1 MTRSLGQFDIRPKNP
16 AIAVGALSGRQPA
29 EGGARQGNPRRAALL
44 LLDEPTRGVDV
55 GAKGEIYARLRE
67 LAGQGLGILVASSE
81 MPELIGLCDRIVVL
95 REGRNVAEFSGEVD
109 EHTVLEAA
117 NGRVASMSE
126 ANARHSRRPGEA
138 RAKRRDPLAL
148 VVRFQSLIGL
158 VVVVLGG
165 IIFSPRR
172 HGEILFL
179 APDNIANIVRAVS
192 ETGIIA
198 IGMTF
203 VIITA
208 GIDLSVGALLGL
220 ASVVTAT
227 MMISGGFGLVPTLL
241 LVLLM
246 GTAFGAGQGS
256 ISTRFRL
263 EPFIVT
269 LAGLQAARGLAL
281 VVSGNQYIN
290 ISYGEGP
297 GLAPPVFAVLGER
310 LFNNVVP
317 VATIVFVVFAAIAT
331 VVLNTT
337 RFGRYVFAVGGNE
350 RAAQLSGIPV
360 ALVKTSVYAI
370 TGFAAALAGIV
381 HAGQFNFGSAND
393 GTGYELTAIA
403 AVVIGGT
410 SLFGGS
416 GSMVG
421 TVAGTVMLGA
431 LANVLQLN
439 NITPALQLL
448 ATAAIIVLAAVLQSL
463 VRRREG
469 LSR

>member
-1 MTRSLGQFDIRPKNP
+1 MSDSET
-16 AIAVGALSGRQPA
+16 
-29 EGGARQGNPRRAALL
+29 
-44 LLDEPTRGVDV
+44 
-55 GAKGEIYARLRE
+55 
-67 LAGQGLGILVASSE
+67 LVAAPKGDKSS
-81 MPELIGLCDRIVVL
+81 
-95 REGRNVAEFSGEVD
+95 A
-109 EHTVLEAA
+109 
-117 NGRVASMSE
+117 
-126 ANARHSRRPGEA
+126 
-138 RAKRRDPLAL
+138 AKRRDPLAL

-158 VVVVLGG
+158 VVVAIGG

-172 HGEILFL
+172 HGHILFL
-179 APDNIANIVRAVS
+179 DPDNIANIVRAVS

-220 ASVVTAT
+220 SSVVTAS
-227 MMISGGFGLVPTLL
+227 MMMFGGFGLVPTLL
-241 LVLLM
+241 LVPLL
-246 GTAFGAGQGS
+246 GVGFGAAQGA

-281 VVSGNQYIN
+281 VVSGNEYIN

-297 GLAPPVFAVLGER
+297 GLASPAFSVLGER
-310 LFNNVVP
+310 LFDNVVP
-317 VATIVFVVFAAIAT
+317 VATLVFVAFAAVAT
-331 VVLNTT
+331 IVLNTT

-350 RAAQLSGIPV
+350 RAARLSGIPV
-360 ALVKTSVYAI
+360 TAVKTTVYAV
-370 TGFAAALAGIV
+370 TGFAAAVAGIV

-393 GTGYELTAIA
+393 GAGYELTAIA

-421 TVAGTVMLGA
+421 TVAGTIMLGA

-448 ATAAIIVLAAVLQSL
+448 ATAAIIVMAAVLQSL

-469 LSR
+469 LMR

>member
-1 MTRSLGQFDIRPKNP
+1 MTEDSKKTTTAAP
-16 AIAVGALSGRQPA
+16 API
-29 EGGARQGNPRRAALL
+29 
-44 LLDEPTRGVDV
+44 
-55 GAKGEIYARLRE
+55 K
-67 LAGQGLGILVASSE
+67 
-81 MPELIGLCDRIVVL
+81 
-95 REGRNVAEFSGEVD
+95 
-109 EHTVLEAA
+109 H
-117 NGRVASMSE
+117 
-126 ANARHSRRPGEA
+126 
-138 RAKRRDPLAL
+138 RDPLAL
-148 VVRFQSLIGL
+148 IVRFQSLIGL
-158 VVVVLGG
+158 VLVVIGG

-172 HGEILFL
+172 HGAILFL

-208 GIDLSVGALLGL
+208 GIDLSVGAVLSLS
-220 ASVVTAT
+220 SVVTAT
-227 MMISGGFGLVPTLL
+227 MMISGGFGLIST
-241 LVLLM
+241 VLAVLIM
-246 GTAFGAGQGS
+246 GTVFGLIQGA
-256 ISTRFRL
+256 ISSRFRL

-281 VVSGNQYIN
+281 IVSGNQYIN

-297 GLAPPVFAVLGER
+297 GLAPPVFAVLGQR
-310 LFNNVVP
+310 LFNNTVP
-317 VATIVFVVFAAIAT
+317 VATIVFIVFAILAT
-331 VVLNTT
+331 LVLNTT
-337 RFGRYVFAVGGNE
+337 RYGRYVFAVGGNE
-350 RAAQLSGIPV
+350 RAARISGIPV
-360 ALVKTSVYAI
+360 SAIKISVYAL
-370 TGFAAALAGIV
+370 TGFASGLAGIV

-421 TVAGTVMLGA
+421 TVAGTIMLGA
-431 LANVLQLN
+431 LANILQLN
-439 NITPALQLL
+439 NITPAMQLL

>member
-1 MTRSLGQFDIRPKNP
+1 
-16 AIAVGALSGRQPA
+16 
-29 EGGARQGNPRRAALL
+29 
-44 LLDEPTRGVDV
+44 
-55 GAKGEIYARLRE
+55 
-67 LAGQGLGILVASSE
+67 
-81 MPELIGLCDRIVVL
+81 
-95 REGRNVAEFSGEVD
+95 
-109 EHTVLEAA
+109 
-117 NGRVASMSE
+117 
-126 ANARHSRRPGEA
+126 
-138 RAKRRDPLAL
+138 
-148 VVRFQSLIGL
+148 
-158 VVVVLGG
+158 
-165 IIFSPRR
+165 
-172 HGEILFL
+172 
-179 APDNIANIVRAVS
+179 
-192 ETGIIA
+192 
-198 IGMTF
+198 
-203 VIITA
+203 
-208 GIDLSVGALLGL
+208 
-220 ASVVTAT
+220 
-227 MMISGGFGLVPTLL
+227 
-241 LVLLM
+241 M
-246 GTAFGAGQGS
+246 GTAFGAVQGA

-290 ISYGEGP
+290 ISYGDGP

-317 VATIVFVVFAAIAT
+317 VATIVFIVFAAIAT
-331 VVLNTT
+331 IVLNTT

-350 RAAQLSGIPV
+350 RAARTLRRPGLAGQDLASMPSP
-360 ALVKTSVYAI
+360 ALPS
-370 TGFAAALAGIV
+370 ALAGIV

-421 TVAGTVMLGA
+421 TVAGTIMLGA
-431 LANVLQLN
+431 LANMLQLN

-469 LSR
+469 LSRWMKRHRKSSQTKVVEPGPTRRRVDMKTMRCIERTCLAGRAAGRRLPVPSPAPPRLPTRWSRPARRTASSSSASRRPTTPSPIASTSMTS

>member
-1 MTRSLGQFDIRPKNP
+1 
-16 AIAVGALSGRQPA
+16 
-29 EGGARQGNPRRAALL
+29 
-44 LLDEPTRGVDV
+44 
-55 GAKGEIYARLRE
+55 
-67 LAGQGLGILVASSE
+67 
-81 MPELIGLCDRIVVL
+81 
-95 REGRNVAEFSGEVD
+95 
-109 EHTVLEAA
+109 
-117 NGRVASMSE
+117 MSE
-126 ANARHSRRPGEA
+126 AATPPIAAPAAR
-138 RAKRRDPLAL
+138 RRDPLAL
-148 VVRFQSLIGL
+148 LVRFQSLIGL
-158 VVVVLGG
+158 VLVFLGG
-165 IIFSPRR
+165 IVFSPRR

-220 ASVVTAT
+220 SSVVTAT
-227 MMISGGFGLVPTLL
+227 LMISSGFGLVPTLL
-241 LVLLM
+241 IVLLM
-246 GTAFGAGQGS
+246 GTAFGASQGL

-290 ISYGEGP
+290 ISYGDGP

-310 LFNNVVP
+310 LFSNTVP
-317 VATIVFVVFAAIAT
+317 VATIVFIAFATIAT

-350 RAAQLSGIPV
+350 RAAQLSGVPV

-421 TVAGTVMLGA
+421 TVAGTIMLGA

>member
-1 MTRSLGQFDIRPKNP
+1 
-16 AIAVGALSGRQPA
+16 
-29 EGGARQGNPRRAALL
+29 
-44 LLDEPTRGVDV
+44 
-55 GAKGEIYARLRE
+55 
-67 LAGQGLGILVASSE
+67 
-81 MPELIGLCDRIVVL
+81 
-95 REGRNVAEFSGEVD
+95 
-109 EHTVLEAA
+109 
-117 NGRVASMSE
+117 MSE
-126 ANARHSRRPGEA
+126 TKPLAAPEA
-138 RAKRRDPLAL
+138 RKRDPLAL
-148 VVRFQSLIGL
+148 LVRFQSLIGL
-158 VVVVLGG
+158 VLVALGG

-246 GTAFGAGQGS
+246 GTGFGAAQGM

-281 VVSGNQYIN
+281 VVSDNQYIN

-310 LFNNVVP
+310 LFNNTVP
-317 VATIVFVVFAAIAT
+317 VATLVFIAFAAIAT

-421 TVAGTVMLGA
+421 TVAGTIMLGA

>member
-1 MTRSLGQFDIRPKNP
+1 
-16 AIAVGALSGRQPA
+16 
-29 EGGARQGNPRRAALL
+29 
-44 LLDEPTRGVDV
+44 
-55 GAKGEIYARLRE
+55 
-67 LAGQGLGILVASSE
+67 
-81 MPELIGLCDRIVVL
+81 
-95 REGRNVAEFSGEVD
+95 
-109 EHTVLEAA
+109 
-117 NGRVASMSE
+117 
-126 ANARHSRRPGEA
+126 
-138 RAKRRDPLAL
+138 
-148 VVRFQSLIGL
+148 
-158 VVVVLGG
+158 
-165 IIFSPRR
+165 
-172 HGEILFL
+172 
-179 APDNIANIVRAVS
+179 
-192 ETGIIA
+192 
-198 IGMTF
+198 
-203 VIITA
+203 
-208 GIDLSVGALLGL
+208 
-220 ASVVTAT
+220 
-227 MMISGGFGLVPTLL
+227 
-241 LVLLM
+241 M
-246 GTAFGAGQGS
+246 GTAFGAVQGA

-290 ISYGEGP
+290 ISYGDGP

-310 LFNNVVP
+310 LFNNTVP

-331 VVLNTT
+331 IVLNTT

-350 RAAQLSGIPV
+350 RAARLSGVPV
-360 ALVKTSVYAI
+360 SPGQDQRLCHHRLCRRT
-370 TGFAAALAGIV
+370 AGIV

-421 TVAGTVMLGA
+421 TVAGTIMLGA

>member
-1 MTRSLGQFDIRPKNP
+1 MSDEKIEVAANP
-16 AIAVGALSGRQPA
+16 AVLSPA
-29 EGGARQGNPRRAALL
+29 SAP
-44 LLDEPTRGVDV
+44 
-55 GAKGEIYARLRE
+55 
-67 LAGQGLGILVASSE
+67 
-81 MPELIGLCDRIVVL
+81 
-95 REGRNVAEFSGEVD
+95 
-109 EHTVLEAA
+109 
-117 NGRVASMSE
+117 
-126 ANARHSRRPGEA
+126 
-138 RAKRRDPLAL
+138 KRRVDPLAI

-158 VVVVLGG
+158 VLVAIGG

-179 APDNIANIVRAVS
+179 NPDNIANIVRAVS

-208 GIDLSVGALLGL
+208 GIDLSVGAVLGL
-220 ASVVTAT
+220 SSVVTAS
-227 MMISGGFGLVPTLL
+227 MMISGGFGLIPTILAV
-241 LVLLM
+241 LVM
-246 GTAFGAGQGS
+246 GIVFGIVQGT

-281 VVSGNQYIN
+281 IVSGNQYIN
-290 ISYGEGP
+290 ISYGDGP

-310 LFNNVVP
+310 LFDNTVP
-317 VATIVFVVFAAIAT
+317 VATIVFIIFAAIAT
-331 VVLNTT
+331 IVLNTT
-337 RFGRYVFAVGGNE
+337 RFGRYVYAVGGNE
-350 RAAQLSGIPV
+350 RAARISGVPV
-360 ALVKTSVYAI
+360 SMVKIAVYAI
-370 TGFAAALAGIV
+370 TGFASALAGIV

-393 GTGYELTAIA
+393 GMGYELTAIA

-410 SLFGGS
+410 SLFGGA

-421 TVAGTVMLGA
+421 TVAGTIMLGA
-431 LANVLQLN
+431 LANILQLN
-439 NITPALQLL
+439 NITPATQLL

-469 LSR
+469 LGR

>member
-1 MTRSLGQFDIRPKNP
+1 M
-16 AIAVGALSGRQPA
+16 
-29 EGGARQGNPRRAALL
+29 
-44 LLDEPTRGVDV
+44 
-55 GAKGEIYARLRE
+55 
-67 LAGQGLGILVASSE
+67 
-81 MPELIGLCDRIVVL
+81 
-95 REGRNVAEFSGEVD
+95 
-109 EHTVLEAA
+109 
-117 NGRVASMSE
+117 
-126 ANARHSRRPGEA
+126 
-138 RAKRRDPLAL
+138 
-148 VVRFQSLIGL
+148 RFQSLIGL
-158 VVVVLGG
+158 VVVTIGG
-165 IIFSPRR
+165 VIFSPRR
-172 HGEILFL
+172 HGGILFL

-208 GIDLSVGALLGL
+208 GIDLSVGALLSL
-220 ASVVTAT
+220 SSVVTAT
-227 MMISGGFGLVPTLL
+227 MMIDRRL
-241 LVLLM
+241 
-246 GTAFGAGQGS
+246 GAHSHDPVRRRRAAQRSAPCKAS

-281 VVSGNQYIN
+281 VISGNQYIN

-317 VATIVFVVFAAIAT
+317 VATLVFVVVAVVAIF
-331 VVLNTT
+331 VLNST

-350 RAAQLSGIPV
+350 RAARLSGVPV
-360 ALVKTSVYAI
+360 TMVKITVYAI
-370 TGFAAALAGIV
+370 TGFASAIAGIV

-416 GSMVG
+416 GSWSARSPARSCSARSPTCCSSTTSCPRCSCSRPPRSSFWRPCFNLSFAAARDWGVETDDATRSSRRG
-421 TVAGTVMLGA
+421 SAVAGPAGA
-431 LANVLQLN
+431 
-439 NITPALQLL
+439 IRS
-448 ATAAIIVLAAVLQSL
+448 QSGETL
-463 VRRREG
+463 DPKTKEISCVC
-469 LSR
+469 

>member
-1 MTRSLGQFDIRPKNP
+1 MSDTKAADAAPAPPRP
-16 AIAVGALSGRQPA
+16 AQP
-29 EGGARQGNPRRAALL
+29 
-44 LLDEPTRGVDV
+44 
-55 GAKGEIYARLRE
+55 
-67 LAGQGLGILVASSE
+67 
-81 MPELIGLCDRIVVL
+81 
-95 REGRNVAEFSGEVD
+95 
-109 EHTVLEAA
+109 
-117 NGRVASMSE
+117 
-126 ANARHSRRPGEA
+126 
-138 RAKRRDPLAL
+138 KRRDPLAL

-158 VVVVLGG
+158 VVVAIGG
-165 IIFSPRR
+165 VIFSPRR

-179 APDNIANIVRAVS
+179 NPDNMANIVRAVS

-220 ASVVTAT
+220 SSVVTAT
-227 MMISGGFGLVPTLL
+227 MMINGGSGLIVTLL
-241 LVLLM
+241 AVLLM
-246 GTAFGAGQGS
+246 GVVFGAVQGS

-290 ISYGEGP
+290 ISYGDGP
-297 GLAPPVFAVLGER
+297 GLAPPVFAVLGDR
-310 LFNNVVP
+310 LFNNTVP
-317 VATIVFVVFAAIAT
+317 VATIVFIAFAALATIA
-331 VVLNTT
+331 LNTT

-350 RAAQLSGIPV
+350 RAARLSGVPV
-360 ALVKTSVYAI
+360 SAVKISVYAI

-421 TVAGTVMLGA
+421 TVAGTIMLGA

-469 LSR
+469 LIR